1 MKKRKL
7 GKSNLE
13 VSAIGLGCMG
23 MSYGYGPAGDKQ
35 EMISVIRAAVERGVT
50 FFDTAEVYG
59 PFTNEELVGEALAP
73 FREQVVIATKFGF
86 KLDPNT
92 GKQVGL
98 DSRPE
103 HIKEVA
109 DASLKR
115 LRTDVIDL
123 FYQHRVDPNVP
134 IEDVAGAVK
143 DLIQKGKVK
152 HFGLSE
158 AGVRTIRRAHAV
170 QPVVA
175 LQSEYSLWWRE
186 PEAEV
191 IPTLEELGI
200 GFVPFSPLGKGFLTG
215 KISEDTQFDKNDFRN
230 IVLVPR
236 FAPENRKANQALVD
250 LIGRFAQQKKAT
262 PARIALAWL
271 LAQKPWIVPIPG
283 TTKLHRLEENI
294 GAANVELS
302 PEDLGELETAASK
315 IAVQGARYP
324 EELQKM
330 VGR

>member
-1 MKKRKL
+1 MQKRKL

-13 VSAIGLGCMG
+13 VSALGLGCMG
-23 MSYGYGPAGDKQ
+23 LSFGYGPAVDKKDG
-35 EMISVIRAAVERGVT
+35 ITLIRAAVERGVT

-59 PFTNEELVGEALAP
+59 PYTNEELVGEALAP
-73 FREQVVIATKFGF
+73 FRDQVVIATKFGF
-86 KLDPNT
+86 KIDPGT
-92 GKQVGL
+92 GKQAGL

-109 DASLKR
+109 EGSLKR
-115 LRTDVIDL
+115 LKTDVIDL
-123 FYQHRVDPNVP
+123 YYQHRVDPNVP
-134 IEDVAGAVK
+134 IEEVAGAVK
-143 DLIQKGKVK
+143 ELIQQGKVK

-158 AGVRTIRRAHAV
+158 AGVQTIRRAHKV
-170 QPVVA
+170 QPVTA

-186 PEAEV
+186 PEREV
-191 IPTLEELGI
+191 IPTLQDLGT

-215 KISEDTQFDKNDFRN
+215 KISEDTQFDKSDFRN
-230 IVLVPR
+230 IVPR
-236 FAPENRKANQALVD
+236 FAPENRKANQAMVD
-250 LIGRFAQQKKAT
+250 LLGRFAQQQKAT
-262 PARIALAWL
+262 PAQIALAWL

-294 GAANVELS
+294 GAVNIKLSADELR
-302 PEDLGELETAASK
+302 ELETAASK

>member
-230 IVLVPR
+230 IVPR

-250 LIGRFAQQKKAT
+250 LLGRFAQQKKAT

-294 GAANVELS
+294 GAANVELL
-302 PEDLGELETAASK
+302 PEDLRELETAASK